1 MYFFEISI
9 LALTPATPSSYMLGH
24 RSAEG
29 NSRRLIA
36 RLEAGVSDV
45 VECDWKKGPSP
56 SNTGLHLQQPSSI
69 LAQYLG
75 AGPLSLCGHE
85 PQERMVAGRPNQLVL
100 PLVPAGGAVQG
111 PLNPEGRA
119 CVAHAESVR
128 SEGWS
133 ETDLTASLR

>member
-45 VECDWKKGPSP
+45 VECDCGKRALHPPTQACIFSSP
-56 SNTGLHLQQPSSI
+56 AASWRSI
-69 LAQYLG
+69 LAQDLCHFAVMNRRSAWWQAVRTSWYSRWYLR
-75 AGPLSLCGHE
+75 AGLFKGL
-85 PQERMVAGRPNQLVL
+85 
-100 PLVPAGGAVQG
+100 
-111 PLNPEGRA
+111 
-119 CVAHAESVR
+119 
-128 SEGWS
+128 
-133 ETDLTASLR
+133 